1 MIQSFANQSASG
13 TTGIAGDFGIPVPQS
28 LVNPPPP
35 GTSPMPRLNPFGF
48 VVAGAGVASGA
59 VQLEG
64 SLDEVNWYSIGSP
77 VTTGA
82 PGVFPLPAASPP
94 VPARYVR
101 ARIST
106 VVVGG
111 TVSAWVDAAP

>member
-1 MIQSFANQSASG
+1 MIQSFANQSALN
-13 TTGIAGDFGIPVPQS
+13 TTGAMGDFGVPLPQS
-28 LVNPPPP
+28 LVNAAPP
-35 GTSPMPRLNPFGF
+35 GSSPMPRLNPFGF
-48 VVAGAGVASGA
+48 VVAGTGVASGA

-64 SLDEVNWYSIGSP
+64 SLDGVNWYPIGAP

-111 TVSAWVDAAP
+111 VVSAWVDAAP